1 MKRYFKS
8 GDLLKGRTENGVF
21 DLASNNT
28 TIRCNMGGHEKATP
42 DTAALPREADET
54 YHPARPRKSE
64 KSGRLVGTKSD
75 KSSHS

>member
-42 DTAALPREADET
+42 DTAALPKEAEN
-54 YHPARPRKSE
+54 E